1 MSRLLDASDVTG
13 NIPVM
18 QVTGHTRR
26 PASIRDVATAAGV
39 SYQTVSRVINGHPRV
54 SPATRERVLGAVEA
68 LGFRRNPTA
77 FALASGR
84 RRAVTVLTAD
94 TTHYGYASV
103 LRGVEEAA
111 RAASYAVGIGVL
123 ESSEES
129 AVAAEVQRAADQG
142 GGLIVLAYD
151 PAGVRALDCVPPG
164 LPVVGVVETPA
175 RPPRDGRPWV
185 WTDDRRA
192 AYEATRHLLS
202 LGHETVHYVALPTG
216 ARRTGPRTG
225 GWRQALRDA
234 GAPQPR
240 PLHGGWGPEAGH
252 AAGLALARDP
262 AVTAILCGNDD
273 LALGVLRALHE
284 CGRAVPGEVSVAGF
298 DDAPHAAFLT
308 PRLTTVRLDFAGL
321 GRAAFALLH
330 STLEEPA
337 SPHAYPV
344 AEPEL
349 LVRESSGPPPARAAG
364 PQRLTVDLAVS
375 EGPVLHGANG
385 ALYGLSDDGV
395 PGDAVLAPLK
405 ITSISQKPEGG
416 AQHPNGDALTVARSF
431 FRNGGGEIFVLL
443 QDTYARWPYEDLGI
457 DDHLARV
464 DGIVEEIA
472 ARPDRDRFVYVP
484 FNEPDQ
490 IWYHL
495 DVADQMEYEANRDRF
510 LRDWRT
516 VYRRIRAVH
525 PGARIAGP
533 NEAAFHARLLT
544 DFLAFAR
551 REDVLPQVMTWHE
564 LDSSS
569 LRDFQDHHDAY
580 RSIEREAGIP
590 PLTVNIDEYAN
601 RRDLSVPGQLVQ
613 WVAMFERNKVY
624 ANQAY
629 WDAAGNLSGTVVRMN
644 IPNGAWWFFR
654 WYAGLTGDTVRVT
667 PPAPHTVDTLQGLAS
682 LDTGRRQAQVLLGGA
697 TGDADVVVDN
707 VPADVFGRTVVATV
721 AEAAWSGYEGP
732 HPAPSV
738 LTRTKVRV
746 AGDGSVTVPLR
757 GLRRMSAYRIVLT
770 PAGRGIPAPPRVPWS
785 ASYEAEDA
793 AVTDGQVRT
802 HGTVSDANG
811 YAASG
816 TRNVES
822 LDSPTSRVDFTVTVP
837 ADGVYDLAIL
847 YGNDSGGPATQRL
860 SVDGGDPVTVVYPST
875 QNRSHGGRK
884 DVRVELRAGT
894 RVLTLAKGEAA
905 VSLDRLDLTAR
916 TGAPSAVYEAT
927 LADLGGDPSYDY
939 SSSAGTGTGALVLG
953 EGDRAVFDV
962 YAPRDGR
969 FTVVA
974 RASAE
979 VELALHGET
988 VTARPGTPL
997 RLCLA
1002 AGNNRVTATA
1012 GHAALRSLEV
1022 SGDGSDAGVLSY
1034 GAATAALEG
1043 GARLVACAHAPGG
1056 HRVTGLGGDRAGTAR
1071 FTVDAPAPGR
1081 HLLVVHYAHDDRR
1094 DNGHAYNTDIVS
1106 RTAEITVGGGAPLRA
1121 TFKNTW
1127 SRDDFWTL
1135 AVPVDLVAGVNTV
1148 TFGNTDGPAPD
1159 IARIEV
1165 GRIVG

>member
-1 MSRLLDASDVTG
+1 MH
-13 NIPVM
+13 
-18 QVTGHTRR
+18 VTGHTGR

-39 SYQTVSRVINGHPRV
+39 SYQTVSRVINDHPRV
-54 SPATRERVLGAVEA
+54 SPDTRERVLAAVEA

-84 RRAVTVLTAD
+84 RRAVTVLTSN

-111 RAASYAVGIGVL
+111 RAASYSVGIGVL
-123 ESSEES
+123 ESAEETV
-129 AVAAEVQRAADQG
+129 VAAEVRRAADNG
-142 GGLIVLAYD
+142 GGLIVIAYD
-151 PAGVRALDCVPPG
+151 PAGVRALDCLPPG
-164 LPVVGVVETPA
+164 LPFVAVVETPA
-175 RPPRDGRPWV
+175 SPPRDGRPWV

-202 LGHETVHYVALPTG
+202 LGHETVHYVALPSG
-216 ARRTGPRTG
+216 ARRTGPRTS

-252 AAGLALARDP
+252 TAGLRLARDP
-262 AVTAILCGNDD
+262 AVTAVLCGNDD

-284 CGRAVPGEVSVAGF
+284 SGRAVPGEVSVAGF

-308 PRLTTVRLDFAGL
+308 PELTTVRLDFAGL
-321 GRAAFALLH
+321 GRAAFARLH
-330 STLEEPA
+330 TALEESAPTPGEPVP
-337 SPHAYPV
+337 PHSYPV
-344 AEPEL
+344 HEPRL
-349 LVRESSGPPPARAAG
+349 LVRESSGPPPAPAAVRH
-364 PQRLTVDLAVS
+364 RLTVDLAAS

-395 PGDAVLAPLK
+395 PGDAVLAPLR
-405 ITSISQKPEGG
+405 ISGVSQKPEGG
-416 AQHPNGDALTVARSF
+416 AQHPNGDALTVAESF
-431 FRNGGGEIFVLL
+431 FRNGGGEITVLL
-443 QDTYARWPYEDLGI
+443 QDSYAQWPYEDLGI

-464 DGIVEEIA
+464 DGIVREIA

-490 IWYHL
+490 IWYRL
-495 DVADQMEYEANRDRF
+495 DAADPAEYEAGRDRF

-516 VYRRIRAVH
+516 VYRRIRALH

-533 NEAAFHARLLT
+533 NEAAYHARLLT

-569 LRDFQDHHDAY
+569 LRDFQAHYDEY
-580 RSIEREAGIP
+580 RAIEQELGIP
-590 PLTVNIDEYAN
+590 ALTVSIDEYAN

-624 ANQAY
+624 AQQAY
-629 WDAAGNLSGTVVRMN
+629 WDAAGDLSGNVVRMN
-644 IPNGAWWFFR
+644 IPNGGWWFFR

-667 PPAPHTVDTLQGLAS
+667 PPEPHTVDTLQGLAS
-682 LDTGRRQAQVLLGGA
+682 LDTGRRQAQVLLGGS
-697 TGDADVVVDN
+697 TGDADVVVQN
-707 VPADVFGRTVVATV
+707 VPGAVFGRTLVATV
-721 AEAAWSGYEGP
+721 AEAGWSGYEGP
-732 HPAPSV
+732 HPAPRV
-738 LTRTKVRV
+738 LARTRVRV
-746 AGDGSVTVPLR
+746 AADGSATVPLR

-770 PAGRGIPAPPRVPWS
+770 PAGRGTPAPAHVPWS

-793 AVTDGQVRT
+793 AVTGGRVRT

-822 LDSPTSRVDFTVTVP
+822 LGSPGDRVDFTVTVP
-837 ADGVYDLAIL
+837 ADGGYDLAIL
-847 YGNDSGGPATQRL
+847 YGNGSGGPATQHL
-860 SVDGGDPVTVVYPST
+860 SVDGGAPVTVTYPST
-875 QNRSHGGRK
+875 QNAAHGGR
-884 DVRVELRAGT
+884 REIRAELAAGT
-894 RVLTLAKGEAA
+894 HVLTLAAGDGE
-905 VSLDRLDLTAR
+905 VTLDRLDLTAR
-916 TGAPSAVYEAT
+916 SGPPSTAYEAT
-927 LADLGGDPSYDY
+927 LAEAVGTPSYDC

-953 EGDRAVFDV
+953 AGDAAVFDV
-962 YAPRDGR
+962 YAPRDGY
-969 FTVVA
+969 FTLVT

-979 VELALHGET
+979 VELTLHGTT
-988 VTARPGTPL
+988 VTAAPDRPL
-997 RLCLA
+997 RLYLA
-1002 AGNNRVTATA
+1002 VGNNRVTAT
-1012 GHAALRSLEV
+1012 GQAALRALEV
-1022 SGDGSDAGVLSY
+1022 SGDGDEAGVLVL
-1034 GAATAALEG
+1034 GADTAVLAG
-1043 GARLVACAHAPGG
+1043 GARTVDCAHAPGG
-1056 HRVTGLGGDRAGTAR
+1056 LRITGLGGDGAGTAR
-1071 FTVDAPAPGR
+1071 FPVEVSRPGR

-1106 RTAEITVGGGAPLRA
+1106 RTADLSVGGGAPVRA
-1121 TFKNTW
+1121 AFKNTW
-1127 SRDDFWTL
+1127 SGDDFWTL
-1135 AVPVDLVAGVNTV
+1135 AVPVDLVAGGNTV
-1148 TFGNTDGPAPD
+1148 TFAGADGPAPD
-1159 IARIEV
+1159 IARIEL